1 VYLRFVASRFPLEIR
16 IKTRVGPFFTVAGT
30 ADHNWDIDNNFKQFS
45 VYQRSFFL
53 TGRR

>member
-1 VYLRFVASRFPLEIR
+1 VYLHFVVSRFPLKIR
-16 IKTRVGPFFTVAGT
+16 IKTRAGPFFTVAGGT
-30 ADHNWDIDNNFKQFS
+30 DHNRDIDNNFKQFS